1 MKNAK
6 NYMIAAL
13 GILLLLSGKFLMEAG
28 DSPLVFMRALPYVC
42 IGIGSGVLGYGISN
56 IVQNKILQAHPAMQ
70 KQMEIN
76 SKDERNL
83 AISNRAKAKAY
94 DFMIFMFAALMLGFV
109 LMGVDMIPVLFFV
122 FTYLFVQGYAI
133 YYRCRYEKEM

>member
-1 MKNAK
+1 
-6 NYMIAAL
+6 MIIVL
-13 GILLLLSGKFLMEAG
+13 GILLLITGKCFMAAE

-42 IGIGSGVLGYGISN
+42 IGIGSGALGYGISN
-56 IVQNKILQAHPAMQ
+56 IVQNKILRSHPAIQ
-70 KQMEIN
+70 KQMEID

-94 DFMIFMFAALMLGFV
+94 DFMIFMFAALMLGFA
-109 LMGVDMIPVLFFV
+109 LMGVDMIPILFFV